1 MTLAA
6 LKRGDKVIATT
17 RRQSFE
23 EIQDLK
29 TFGADILQLDVTAHI
44 DELRQIADEAV
55 KLYGH
60 VDVVMN
66 NAGKLSDHKGAVRCL
81 PRLKGFLQSGCLEE
95 ITNEDMVTQFK
106 YVSKS
111 HGQCTI
117 GTHRI
122 LGA

>member
-66 NAGKLSDHKGAVRCL
+66 NAGKLSEHQGCRALLTTLKRL
-81 PRLKGFLQSGCLEE
+81 PSIRVFGRNNQRRYG
-95 ITNEDMVTQFK
+95 D
-106 YVSKS
+106 
-111 HGQCTI
+111 TI
-117 GTHRI
+117 
-122 LGA
+122 